1 MPTPLHPIHLTQD
14 NQDVFI
20 DQVIDLAWSDDVSFD
35 AIKARTGLAEKEVI
49 RIMRRHLKPASFR
62 RWRERVSGRVTKH
75 QKRLRS
81 SQSLPIIED

>member
-1 MPTPLHPIHLTQD
+1 
-14 NQDVFI
+14 
-20 DQVIDLAWSDDVSFD
+20 VIDLAWSDDVSFD

>member
-75 QKRLRS
+75 QKRLR
-81 SQSLPIIED
+81 LRPIPSDDD

>member
-35 AIKARTGLAEKEVI
+35 AIKARTGLEEKEVI

>member
-75 QKRLRS
+75 QKRLTS
-81 SQSLPIIED
+81 CQSLPIIED

>member
-35 AIKARTGLAEKEVI
+35 AINARTGLEEKEVI

>member
-35 AIKARTGLAEKEVI
+35 AINARTGLAEKEVI

-81 SQSLPIIED
+81 SQSLSIIED

>member
-20 DQVIDLAWSDDVSFD
+20 DQVIDLARSDDVSFD
-35 AIKARTGLAEKEVI
+35 AINARTGLAEKEVI

>member
-35 AIKARTGLAEKEVI
+35 AINARTGLAEKEVI

>member
-1 MPTPLHPIHLTQD
+1 MSTPLHPIHLTQD

-81 SQSLPIIED
+81 YQSLPIIED